1 MILDSKAVLDFPF
14 WGHRLIE
21 ASAGT
26 GKTHTIANLFLKAV
40 CEGRAVDRILVVTF
54 TNAATDEL
62 RGRIRRRL
70 AEALAMLAT
79 RKDPDPLF
87 EDLSRRTEPDALR
100 RLLRD
105 AVNRMDEA
113 AVFTI
118 HGFCQRV
125 LAEYAFL
132 SGLPFELSFV
142 TEEQELLGEVAADVW
157 RRRYY
162 PLPEPLLFPI
172 LSAWGTP
179 QGLLQAL
186 EPLRVHGLQVEV
198 PRPVDRQTLLDSR
211 ARLDEAQRAWRASWQ
226 AARR

>member
-14 WGHRLIE
+14 QGHRLIE

-70 AEALAMLAT
+70 AEALAMLAG

-87 EDLSRRTEPDALR
+87 EDLGRRTEPDALR

-113 AVFTI
+113 AVFTKD
-118 HGFCQRV
+118 G
-125 LAEYAFL
+125 AKMPA
-132 SGLPFELSFV
+132 
-142 TEEQELLGEVAADVW
+142 
-157 RRRYY
+157 
-162 PLPEPLLFPI
+162 
-172 LSAWGTP
+172 
-179 QGLLQAL
+179 
-186 EPLRVHGLQVEV
+186 
-198 PRPVDRQTLLDSR
+198 
-211 ARLDEAQRAWRASWQ
+211 
-226 AARR
+226 